1 MANDPLITVEGGR
14 QLRATMRAAGMDMQR
29 MKDAHAATAR
39 VAQQGITAKAP
50 KKSGAMA
57 ATVRSSGTMSYAV
70 VRAGFK
76 SRPYAGPNNWGWPAN
91 AGGIRGSF
99 GGDHW
104 MYAGAR
110 ATESAWVAV
119 YAAEVQKIA
128 NTIRGK

>member
-1 MANDPLITVEGGR
+1 MANNPLISVEGGR
-14 QLRATMRAAGMDMQR
+14 ELRASMRRAGMDMQEMR
-29 MKDAHAATAR
+29 AAHAKTAK
-39 VAQQGITAKAP
+39 VAEAGITAKAP
-50 KKSGAMA
+50 KVSGGMA
-57 ATVRSSGTMSYAV
+57 GTIRSSGTVSSAV

-76 SRPYAGPNNWGWPAN
+76 SRPYAGPNNWGWPAG

-99 GGDHW
+99 GGEHW

-119 YAAEVQKIA
+119 YAAEVQKIS

>member
-14 QLRATMRAAGMDMQR
+14 QLRATMRRAGMDMQR

-50 KKSGAMA
+50 KKTGAMA
-57 ATVRSSGTMSYAV
+57 STIRSSGTMSYAV

-99 GGDHW
+99 GGEHW

>member
-14 QLRATMRAAGMDMQR
+14 QLRATMRAAGIDMGR

-39 VAQQGITAKAP
+39 VAQRGITAKAP
-50 KKSGAMA
+50 KVTGGMA
-57 ATVRSSGTMSYAV
+57 STIRSSGTMSYAV

-76 SRPYAGPNNWGWPAN
+76 SRPYAGPNNWGWPSSE
-91 AGGIRGSF
+91 GGIRGSF

-119 YAAEVQKIA
+119 YADEVQKIS
-128 NTIRGK
+128 NTIKGK